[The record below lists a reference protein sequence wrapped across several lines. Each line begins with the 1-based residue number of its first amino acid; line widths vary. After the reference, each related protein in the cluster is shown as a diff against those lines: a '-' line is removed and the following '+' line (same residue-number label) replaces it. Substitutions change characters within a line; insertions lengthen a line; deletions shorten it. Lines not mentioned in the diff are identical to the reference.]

1 MFKSKMLKE
10 AWEIADFACNS
21 SSPTFLLPNCRPA
34 KNPPAGGRRVL
45 KMLLRLSPDD
55 VCRLKAFGALQ
66 QIKLHGLTFIE
77 RAVAVLLDGGE
88 VHEYIFS
95 RGALDE
101 SISFR
106 PVEPL
111 HCTFLSHGK
120 YSFHNR
126 EE

>member
-1 MFKSKMLKE
+1 M
-10 AWEIADFACNS
+10 A
-21 SSPTFLLPNCRPA
+21 
-34 KNPPAGGRRVL
+34 
-45 KMLLRLSPDD
+45 LRLSSDD
-55 VCRLKAFGALQ
+55 VCRLEALGALQ

-77 RAVAVLLDGGE
+77 CAVAVLLDGGE
-88 VHEYIFS
+88 VHEHVFS